1 MNYASND
8 EIFQEILDIEK
19 LGDGTLTA
27 EQKYRIAY
35 MVIHAYHQGV
45 STGFIESTNSLT
57 TTNRNGIG
65 ERDDQHPHSPCLK
78 G

>member
-19 LGDGTLTA
+19 LGDGTSTPSRSTESL
-27 EQKYRIAY
+27 Y
-35 MVIHAYHQGV
+35 MVIRAYHQGV

-57 TTNRNGIG
+57 TQT
-65 ERDDQHPHSPCLK
+65 ETV
-78 G
+78 

>member
-1 MNYASND
+1 MDYASND

-27 EQKYRIAY
+27 EQKYRIAH
-35 MVIHAYHQGV
+35 MTIRAYQQGV

-57 TTNRNGIG
+57 TQT
-65 ERDDQHPHSPCLK
+65 ETV
-78 G
+78 

>member
-19 LGDGTLTA
+19 LGDGTLNA

-35 MVIHAYHQGV
+35 MVIHAYVIPACAGV
-45 STGFIESTNSLT
+45 SRGSIRCS
-57 TTNRNGIG
+57 
-65 ERDDQHPHSPCLK
+65 Q
-78 G
+78 

>member
-27 EQKYRIAY
+27 EQKVPNRSHDDPCIPPRREHRI
-35 MVIHAYHQGV
+35 H
-45 STGFIESTNSLT
+45 
-57 TTNRNGIG
+57 
-65 ERDDQHPHSPCLK
+65 
-78 G
+78 

>member
-19 LGDGTLTA
+19 LGDSTLTA
-27 EQKYRIAY
+27 EQKYRIAH
-35 MVIHAYHQGV
+35 MTIRAYHQGV

-57 TTNRNGIG
+57 TTT
-65 ERDDQHPHSPCLK
+65 ETV
-78 G
+78 